1 MEEQN
6 SQYQQ
11 IENYE
16 LLRSEVEAALK
27 KKLCT
32 PKDFEYLRERIYA
45 RLHTLVSRTT
55 LMRLWGY
62 VDEDVT
68 PRKGTLDILSRLLG
82 YQDWESFQKNAMLS
96 KEQQSN
102 PVMSRK
108 LSVNSDLCIGERLR
122 LTWQPGRVCDLEY
135 LGELSFRV
143 IASENTRIQ
152 SGDTFQCSL
161 IVEGEPLYLD
171 NLRKRDSSSSAKP
184 IAYVCGKKTGVYFE
198 FCKP

>member
-55 LMRLWGY
+55 LMRLWAR
-62 VDEDVT
+62 T
-68 PRKGTLDILSRLLG
+68 AKKPSSPKARRI
-82 YQDWESFQKNAMLS
+82 SFWN
-96 KEQQSN
+96 
-102 PVMSRK
+102 
-108 LSVNSDLCIGERLR
+108 
-122 LTWQPGRVCDLEY
+122 
-135 LGELSFRV
+135 
-143 IASENTRIQ
+143 
-152 SGDTFQCSL
+152 SGD
-161 IVEGEPLYLD
+161 
-171 NLRKRDSSSSAKP
+171 
-184 IAYVCGKKTGVYFE
+184 
-198 FCKP
+198 